1 MDSSPNPKG
10 VRVKGITM
18 KARGSLP
25 PPPEVIRT
33 DLTAIVPQMF
43 SRREAKKGESLK
55 VKVGVP
61 AKVVEKVVEKA
72 VVEPTEPKKKVRLQ
86 MPVASEEAPEESAPE
101 ESTEST
107 EESSNSNESS
117 EPNIYEGVPP
127 ELIALEAAVKNK
139 IKEDVYTLEE
149 STVFIPESSRRFSK
163 FITCHM
169 L

>member
-55 VKVGVP
+55 VKVGIP
-61 AKVVEKVVEKA
+61 AKAVEKPVVVEPVVVEPVLSAKA
-72 VVEPTEPKKKVRLQ
+72 VVEPKKKVRLQ
-86 MPVASEEAPEESAPE
+86 MPVESPESAEEAP
-101 ESTEST
+101 EST
-107 EESSNSNESS
+107 EESSNSNESP

-127 ELIALEAAVKNK
+127 NL
-139 IKEDVYTLEE
+139 
-149 STVFIPESSRRFSK
+149 
-163 FITCHM
+163 
-169 L
+169 